1 MATFE
6 EFIAEAA
13 EDPFSE
19 TLAKA
24 AAKTSEDS
32 GLFNSGMLNDP
43 SDVYANLKQLYISFE
58 HVPTGQIVGFKGY
71 ITSWKDD
78 YTSDWKSTSVYG
90 RPDPIQTF
98 QGTSRTMT
106 IGWDVVASSVEE
118 GKANAGAVGLLA
130 KFQYPSYSNR
140 DYTLD
145 GEAIKI
151 GTLSKAPLI
160 RVQFTNLIMD
170 SNSAAGTIS
179 PASGLLCAMNGI
191 SVDADLEAGV
201 FDGPKF
207 QGQVYPKAWKLS
219 TSLKV
224 LHQHSLGWD
233 SATGDWLGSH
243 SFPYG
248 QSSTAAAPTE
258 SGASP
263 GTDADTQD
271 AEETSVVQE
280 TTKKEWD
287 LISVGQGGLTLFGLD
302 IIGREK

>member
-1 MATFE
+1 MADS
-6 EFIAEAA
+6 EFSDLLKEAVA
-13 EDPFSE
+13 PLSE
-19 TLAKA
+19 
-24 AAKTSEDS
+24 S
-32 GLFNSGMLNDP
+32 GMFNSGMLNDP

-58 HVPTGQIVGFKGY
+58 HVPTGQVVSFKGY

-78 YTSDWKSTSVYG
+78 YTSDWKPTSVYG

-106 IGWDVVASSVEE
+106 IGWDVVASGVDE
-118 GKANAGAVGLLA
+118 GKANAANVGLLA
-130 KFQYPSYSNR
+130 KFQYPSYNNR
-140 DYTLD
+140 DYILND
-145 GEAIKI
+145 EPIKI

-160 RVQFTNLIMD
+160 RVQFANLIMD
-170 SNSAAGTIS
+170 SNSGAGTIA

-201 FDGPKF
+201 FDGPNF

-233 SATGDWLGSH
+233 SATGEWLGSH

-248 QSSTAAAPTE
+248 QPSTEALPDEAAASAPTAAA
-258 SGASP
+258 
-263 GTDADTQD
+263 DAQDD
-271 AEETSVVQE
+271 AEASTAQNTQQE
-280 TTKKEWD
+280 EWD
-287 LISVGQGGLTLFGLD
+287 LISVGKDGLTLFNID
-302 IIGREK
+302 II

>member
-1 MATFE
+1 MADS
-6 EFIAEAA
+6 EFSENLAEAA
-13 EDPFSE
+13 APLSE
-19 TLAKA
+19 
-24 AAKTSEDS
+24 S
-32 GLFNSGMLNDP
+32 GMFNSGMLNDP

-58 HVPTGQIVGFKGY
+58 HVPTGQIVNFKGY

-78 YTSDWKSTSVYG
+78 YTSDWKPTSVYG

-106 IGWDVVASSVEE
+106 IGWDVVASGVDE
-118 GKANAGAVGLLA
+118 GKANAANVGLLA
-130 KFQYPSYSNR
+130 KFQYPSYNNR
-140 DYTLD
+140 DYTLN

-160 RVQFTNLIMD
+160 RVQFANLIMD
-170 SNSAAGTIS
+170 SNSASGTIA

-201 FDGPKF
+201 FDGPNF

-233 SATGDWLGSH
+233 SATGEWLGSH

-248 QSSTAAAPTE
+248 QPSTEALPDEAAAGAPTAAA
-258 SGASP
+258 
-263 GTDADTQD
+263 DAQDD
-271 AEETSVVQE
+271 AEASTAQN
-280 TTKKEWD
+280 TQKKEWD
-287 LISVGQGGLTLFGLD
+287 LVSSVGTSGLTLFNID
-302 IIGREK
+302 II

>member
-1 MATFE
+1 MA
-6 EFIAEAA
+6 EFSQTL
-13 EDPFSE
+13 ED
-19 TLAKA
+19 A

-32 GLFNSGMLNDP
+32 GIFNSGMLNDP

-58 HVPTGQIVGFKGY
+58 HVPTGQVVNFKGY

-98 QGTSRTMT
+98 QGTTRQMT
-106 IGWDVVASSVEE
+106 IGWDVVASSVDE
-118 GKANAGAVGLLA
+118 GKANAANVGLLA

-160 RVQFTNLIMD
+160 RVQFANLIMD
-170 SNSAAGTIS
+170 SNSAAGTIA

-201 FDGPKF
+201 YDGPNF

-233 SATGDWLGSH
+233 SATGEWLGEH

-258 SGASP
+258 A
-263 GTDADTQD
+263 DATATTETAETQD
-271 AEETSVVQE
+271 AEAASEAQE
-280 TTKKEWD
+280 TTKTEWD
-287 LISVGQGGLTLFGLD
+287 LISVELTPGKGGLSMPSGLTLFNID
-302 IIGREK
+302 II

>member
-1 MATFE
+1 MAE
-6 EFIAEAA
+6 
-13 EDPFSE
+13 FSE
-19 TLAKA
+19 TLDEA
-24 AAKTSEDS
+24 AAPTSEES
-32 GLFNSGMLNDP
+32 GIFNSGMLNDP
-43 SDVYANLKQLYISFE
+43 SDAYANLKQLYISFE
-58 HVPTGQIVGFKGY
+58 HVPTGRIVNFKGY
-71 ITSWKDD
+71 ITAWKDD

-98 QGTSRTMT
+98 QGTTRQMT
-106 IGWDVVASSVEE
+106 IGWDVVASSVDE
-118 GKANAGAVGLLA
+118 GKANAANVGLLA

-140 DYTLD
+140 DYVLD

-201 FDGPKF
+201 FDGPNF

-233 SATGDWLGSH
+233 SATGEWLGSH

-248 QSSTAAAPTE
+248 QSSTEALPDEAAAA
-258 SGASP
+258 AS
-263 GTDADTQD
+263 TAAADAQDSEEASEAQNTQ
-271 AEETSVVQE
+271 QE
-280 TTKKEWD
+280 EWD
-287 LISVGQGGLTLFGLD
+287 LISVGSSGLTLLGFDL
-302 IIGREK
+302 IGVDNSE